1 MDISTIWN
9 TLVQG
14 GPTVPFMILVG
25 LIWLQHI
32 AITALKHS
40 LNDLTNHFNNFQ
52 LVYANEKVRK
62 TDLDEIKEM
71 IKDHN
76 AQNKELISRV
86 FERLDDHSTR
96 CGKDCLASLHA
107 RAELQVAASR

>member
-1 MDISTIWN
+1 MDIAAIWT
-9 TLVQG
+9 TLIQG
-14 GPTVPFMILVG
+14 GPTVPFLILAG
-25 LIWLQHI
+25 LIWAQHI

-40 LNDLTNHFNNFQ
+40 LSDLAAHFNNFQ
-52 LVYANEKVRK
+52 LLYANEKVRK

-76 AQNKELISRV
+76 SQNKELISRV
-86 FERLDDHSTR
+86 FERLDDHATR

-107 RAELQVAASR
+107 RAELQSAASR